1 MRLVEGFADAM
12 PSKIQEPGGEQT
24 IWRRIEGR
32 PERDMRGE
40 MIPVGSGEFAVDML
54 NSSSNFVIV
63 GEVRDG
69 KIVRKWDVEAREM
82 KRRGI
87 SY

>member
-1 MRLVEGFADAM
+1 
-12 PSKIQEPGGEQT
+12 
-24 IWRRIEGR
+24 
-32 PERDMRGE
+32 MRGE
-40 MIPVGSGEFAVDML
+40 MIPVGSGEFAVDVL